1 MAASGTA
8 PGIFITFE
16 GGEGGG
22 KSRQSR
28 ILARHLRRRGIPVLL
43 THEPGG
49 EPLAAR
55 LRRLLKGNSA
65 LTPEA
70 ELLLFAASRAQLT
83 SRVIRPALAGG
94 RVVVCDRYADS
105 TLAYQGYGRGV
116 DREAIRAANRVA
128 MSGLTP
134 DITVLLDVPEE
145 VGLAR
150 KHTDD
155 DRFIREPLPFHQ
167 RVRQGYLE
175 LSRLEPQRW
184 LVVDALLPEKEVA
197 RAVWERVAPL
207 LPRGDRP

>member
-1 MAASGTA
+1 M
-8 PGIFITFE
+8 
-16 GGEGGG
+16 
-22 KSRQSR
+22 
-28 ILARHLRRRGIPVLL
+28 
-43 THEPGG
+43 
-49 EPLAAR
+49 
-55 LRRLLKGNSA
+55 
-65 LTPEA
+65 
-70 ELLLFAASRAQLT
+70 
-83 SRVIRPALAGG
+83 
-94 RVVVCDRYADS
+94 VVCDRYADS
-105 TLAYQGYGRGV
+105 TLAYQGYGKGM
-116 DREAIRAANRVA
+116 DREAIHAANRIA

>member
-1 MAASGTA
+1 MAAQ
-8 PGIFITFE
+8 GIFITYE
-16 GGEGGG
+16 GGEGSG

-28 ILARHLRRRGIPVLL
+28 ALARRLRRRGSAVVL

-55 LRRLLKGNSA
+55 LRRLLKGNTA

-83 SRVIRPALAGG
+83 ARVIRPALEVGQM
-94 RVVVCDRYADS
+94 VVCDRYADS
-105 TLAYQGYGRGV
+105 TLAYQGYGRGLSM
-116 DREAIRAANRVA
+116 EAIRAANRMA
-128 MSGLTP
+128 TGGLTP
-134 DITVLLDVPEE
+134 HLTVLLDVPAE

-150 KHTDD
+150 KHADD

-175 LSRLEPQRW
+175 LARSDPKRW
-184 LVVDALLPEKEVA
+184 LVVDATLPEKEVA
-197 RAVWERVAPL
+197 DTIWRRVAL
-207 LPRGDRP
+207 LLRRRGKP

>member
-1 MAASGTA
+1 MTA

-16 GGEGGG
+16 GGEGSG

-28 ILARHLRRRGIPVLL
+28 VLARRLRRRGTVVVL

-49 EPLAAR
+49 EPLAVR
-55 LRRLLKGNSA
+55 LRRLLKGDTP

-83 SRVIRPALAGG
+83 TRVIRPALEAGQ
-94 RVVVCDRYADS
+94 VVVCDRYADS
-105 TLAYQGYGRGV
+105 TLAYQGYGRGL
-116 DREAIRAANRVA
+116 DMDSIRAANRMA
-128 MSGLTP
+128 TGGLTP
-134 DITVLLDVPEE
+134 HLTVLLDVPAE

-150 KHTDD
+150 KHADN

-175 LSRLEPQRW
+175 LARSKPRRW
-184 LVVDALLPEKEVA
+184 LVVDATLPEKEIA
-197 RAVWERVAPL
+197 GTIWRRVAPL
-207 LPRGDRP
+207 IPRGGGL

>member
-1 MAASGTA
+1 MAATGATSGV
-8 PGIFITFE
+8 FITFE

-28 ILARHLRRRGIPVLL
+28 ALARHLRRRGIPVLL
-43 THEPGG
+43 TREPGG
-49 EPLAAR
+49 EPLAIR
-55 LRRLLKGNSA
+55 LRRLLKGNST

-83 SRVIRPALAGG
+83 SRIIRPALVEG

-105 TLAYQGYGRGV
+105 TLAYQGYGRGM
-116 DREAIRAANRVA
+116 DTEAIRAANCIA
-128 MSGLTP
+128 MGGLTP
-134 DITVLLDVPEE
+134 DITVLLDVPTE

-155 DRFIREPLPFHQ
+155 DRFIREPPPFHK

-175 LSRLEPQRW
+175 LSHLEPQRW

-197 RAVWERVAPL
+197 RAVWARVAPL
-207 LPRGDRP
+207 LPGGDRP